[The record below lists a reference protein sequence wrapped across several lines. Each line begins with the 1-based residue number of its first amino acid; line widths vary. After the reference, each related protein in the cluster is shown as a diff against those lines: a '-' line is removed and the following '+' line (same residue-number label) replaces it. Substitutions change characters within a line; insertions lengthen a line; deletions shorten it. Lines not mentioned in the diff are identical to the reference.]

1 MSRLARWLE
10 DPARRRRLRRWGLA
24 ALVVIVLAEIVLPQ
38 LFPGEPHHFAFEGLP
53 AFGSLYGLASCV
65 LIVVVSKWLG
75 KAWLMRSEEHYD
87 R

>member
-10 DPARRRRLRRWGLA
+10 DPAGRRRLRRWGWA
-24 ALVVIVLAEIVLPQ
+24 ALALVALAEIVLPR

-65 LIVVVSKWLG
+65 VIVVVSKWLG
-75 KAWLMRSEEHYD
+75 KAWLMRREDYYD
-87 R
+87 S